1 MLDFVIL
8 KVFNRNQRKYLKL
21 RYLNDFLIAMFSL
34 KFQCKHCFHV
44 NFTSLKNCLKN
55 TFFYLEIVTS
65 CNYTQIITLQKNLVC
80 LIITNL
86 KYKGHNNFHQ
96 FLLLF
101 QRGRDGSLNPRQVE
115 IYSALNSNTWESIN
129 TKALY
134 FFHELITNILPK
146 INGLKYMASK
156 TSYWDKK

>member
-34 KFQCKHCFHV
+34 KFQFKHCFHV

-55 TFFYLEIVTS
+55 TFLYLEIVTS
-65 CNYTQIITLQKNLVC
+65 CHYTQIITLQKNLVC

-86 KYKGHNNFHQ
+86 KYKGHNNFYQ

-101 QRGRDGSLNPRQVE
+101 
-115 IYSALNSNTWESIN
+115 
-129 TKALY
+129 
-134 FFHELITNILPK
+134 
-146 INGLKYMASK
+146 
-156 TSYWDKK
+156 